1 MVSCANGP
9 KRIITPTLIPASQPH
24 IPQMPT
30 NPEGEVMTALL
41 FGKLVSQDGCLRIR
55 VEGTDESYL
64 VLWPS
69 GTKWDAGENGVLV
82 KLKSYTVIVR
92 VGEILK
98 LSGGE
103 IPSVA
108 EKQFREL
115 HSDIDSRCL
124 GPYWILGKEIG
135 PK

>member
-1 MVSCANGP
+1 MVSCTNGS
-9 KRIITPTLIPASQPH
+9 KQIITPTLIPASQPH
-24 IPQMPT
+24 IPQMPP

-41 FGKLVSQDGCLRIR
+41 FGKLVSQDGCLRIQ

-64 VLWPS
+64 VIWPS
-69 GTKWDAGENGVLV
+69 GTKWDAGKNGILV
-82 KLKSYTVIVR
+82 DLKASTVIVR
-92 VGEILK
+92 VGELLK

-108 EKQFREL
+108 ETQFRKL
-115 HSDIDSRCL
+115 HPDIDSRCS